1 MTFRESVNHAVV
13 TTEGTGGARKSVCG
27 SQASV
32 CAVTDA
38 LRRRYDGQADRGE
51 GEEEGRVGVEKQVKK
66 RGS

>member
-1 MTFRESVNHAVV
+1 MRVS
-13 TTEGTGGARKSVCG
+13 TTPSLPRRGQVHARKSVCG

-38 LRRRYDGQADRGE
+38 LRRRYDGQADREE